1 MPLENNI
8 KSQNAV
14 MRYLK
19 DNMGTLIGLFAM
31 CVILSFTTNGV
42 FYSQRNLVNV
52 LRQVSSNACLAFGM
66 TFAIITG
73 GIDLS
78 VGSILALAGTLS
90 AGLIVNGMG
99 FLRSLTDL
107 IVSWFPSFAETSV
120 YFYMNSAAD
129 WLGSGFSV
137 PAAVIIALII
147 GTALGIFNGLVIAK
161 TTIPP
166 FIVTLAMMQM
176 ARGAAYIYSNG
187 QPIRAMIPEYQIIGT
202 GYLGPIPYPVIYMT
216 VFLIVCIILLSKTRF
231 GRHVYAVG
239 GNDKAAIF
247 SGVNVSRTKMMVYT
261 MSGFLA
267 AFTGVVLCARMA
279 SGQPTAGQSFEMD
292 AIAATVLGG
301 TSMSGGV
308 GKIGSTMIGVL
319 IIGVLN
325 NGLNLLGLNSFWQ
338 QIAKGIVIL
347 LAVYV
352 DMLKKRRK

>member
-8 KSQNAV
+8 KPQNGV
-14 MRYLK
+14 TRYLK
-19 DNMGTLIGLFAM
+19 ENMGTLIGLFAM
-31 CVILSFTTNGV
+31 CLVLSFTTNGV
-42 FYSQRNLVNV
+42 FYSQRNLINV

-78 VGSILALAGTLS
+78 VGSILALSGTLS
-90 AGLIVNGMG
+90 AGLIVH
-99 FLRSLTDL
+99 
-107 IVSWFPSFAETSV
+107 
-120 YFYMNSAAD
+120 
-129 WLGSGFSV
+129 SGFE
-137 PAAVIIALII
+137 PMQAVCIAIAL
-147 GTALGIFNGLVIAK
+147 GTLLGLFNGFVIAK
-161 TTIPP
+161 TSIPP
-166 FIVTLAMMQM
+166 FIVTLAMMQI

-187 QPIRAMIPEYQIIGT
+187 QPIRAMIPEYTVIGT
-202 GYLGPIPYPVIYMT
+202 GYLGPIPLPVVYMV
-216 VFLIVCIILLSKTRF
+216 VFLIICVLLLSKTRF

-247 SGVNVSRTKMMVYT
+247 SGVNVARTKMLVYT

-267 AFTGVVLCARMA
+267 AFTGVVLCARMS
-279 SGQPTAGQSFEMD
+279 SGQPTAGVGFEMD

-338 QIAKGIVIL
+338 QIAKGVVIL

>member
-1 MPLENNI
+1 MPLENQI
-8 KSQNAV
+8 KAQNGFT
-14 MRYLK
+14 RYFK
-19 DNMGTLIGLFAM
+19 ENMGTLIGLLAM
-31 CVILSFTTNGV
+31 CVILSLTTNGV

-78 VGSILALAGTLS
+78 VGSILALSGTLS
-90 AGLIVNGMG
+90 AGFIAFNNMPVAQAVALAIV
-99 FLRSLTDL
+99 
-107 IVSWFPSFAETSV
+107 
-120 YFYMNSAAD
+120 
-129 WLGSGFSV
+129 
-137 PAAVIIALII
+137 I
-147 GTALGIFNGLVIAK
+147 GTALGLFNGFVIAK

-166 FIVTLAMMQM
+166 FIVTLAMMQI

-187 QPIRAMIPEYQIIGT
+187 QPIRAMFPDYQIIGT
-202 GYLGPIPYPVIYMT
+202 GWLGPIPYPVIYMI
-216 VFLIVCIILLSKTRF
+216 VFLIVCVILLSKTRF

-247 SGVNVSRTKMMVYT
+247 SGVNVARTKILVYT

>member
-1 MPLENNI
+1 MPLENQV
-8 KSQNAV
+8 KAQNGFA
-14 MRYLK
+14 RYFK
-19 DNMGTLIGLFAM
+19 ENMGTLIGLLAM
-31 CVILSFTTNGV
+31 CVILSLTTNGV

-78 VGSILALAGTLS
+78 VGSILALSGTLS
-90 AGLIVNGMG
+90 AGFIAFNNMPV
-99 FLRSLTDL
+99 
-107 IVSWFPSFAETSV
+107 AQ
-120 YFYMNSAAD
+120 
-129 WLGSGFSV
+129 
-137 PAAVIIALII
+137 AVILAIVI
-147 GTALGIFNGLVIAK
+147 GTALGLFNGFVIAK

-166 FIVTLAMMQM
+166 FIVTLAMMQI

-187 QPIRAMIPEYQIIGT
+187 QPIRAMFPDYQIIGT
-202 GYLGPIPYPVIYMT
+202 GYLGPIPYPVIYML
-216 VFLIVCIILLSKTRF
+216 VFLVICVILLSKTRF

-247 SGVNVSRTKMMVYT
+247 SGVNVARTKMLVYT

-279 SGQPTAGQSFEMD
+279 SGQPTAGQAFEMD

-308 GKIGSTMIGVL
+308 GKIGSTFIGVL

>member
-1 MPLENNI
+1 MPLENSL
-8 KSQNAV
+8 KAQNGFA
-14 MRYLK
+14 RYFK
-19 DNMGTLIGLFAM
+19 ENMGTLIGLLIM

-78 VGSILALAGTLS
+78 VGSILAISGTLS
-90 AGLIVNGMG
+90 AGLIVK
-99 FLRSLTDL
+99 
-107 IVSWFPSFAETSV
+107 
-120 YFYMNSAAD
+120 
-129 WLGSGFSV
+129 SGFSV
-137 PAAVIIALII
+137 EQAVITAIVI
-147 GTALGIFNGLVIAK
+147 GTALGLFNGFVIAK

-202 GYLGPIPYPVIYMT
+202 GYLGPIPYPVIYMV
-216 VFLIVCIILLSKTRF
+216 VFLIICVILLSKTRF

-247 SGVNVSRTKMMVYT
+247 SGVNVARTKMMVYT

-279 SGQPTAGQSFEMD
+279 SGQPTAGQAFEMD

-308 GKIGSTMIGVL
+308 GKIGSTFIGVL

-338 QIAKGIVIL
+338 QIAKGVVIL

>member
-1 MPLENNI
+1 MQQGQEEILMPLENQI
-8 KSQNAV
+8 KAQNGFA
-14 MRYLK
+14 RYFK
-19 DNMGTLIGLFAM
+19 ENMGTLIGLLAM
-31 CVILSFTTNGV
+31 CVILSLTTNGV

-78 VGSILALAGTLS
+78 VGSILALSGTLS
-90 AGLIVNGMG
+90 AGFIAFNNMPV
-99 FLRSLTDL
+99 
-107 IVSWFPSFAETSV
+107 AQ
-120 YFYMNSAAD
+120 
-129 WLGSGFSV
+129 
-137 PAAVIIALII
+137 AVILAIVI
-147 GTALGIFNGLVIAK
+147 GTALGLFNGFVIAK

-166 FIVTLAMMQM
+166 FIVTLAMMQI

-187 QPIRAMIPEYQIIGT
+187 QPIRAMFPDYQIIGT
-202 GYLGPIPYPVIYMT
+202 GWLGPIPYPVIYMI
-216 VFLIVCIILLSKTRF
+216 VFLIVCVILLSKTRF

-247 SGVNVSRTKMMVYT
+247 SGVNVARTKMLVYT

>member
-1 MPLENNI
+1 MSLDAP
-8 KSQNAV
+8 KAQNGFV
-14 MRYLK
+14 RYFK
-19 DNMGTLIGLFAM
+19 ENMGTLIGLLIM
-31 CVILSFTTNGV
+31 CAILSFTTNGV

-78 VGSILALAGTLS
+78 VGSILAISGTLS
-90 AGLIVNGMG
+90 AGFIANNNMPV
-99 FLRSLTDL
+99 
-107 IVSWFPSFAETSV
+107 AQ
-120 YFYMNSAAD
+120 
-129 WLGSGFSV
+129 
-137 PAAVIIALII
+137 AVILAIVI
-147 GTALGIFNGLVIAK
+147 GTALGLFNGVVIAK

-187 QPIRAMIPEYQIIGT
+187 QPIRAMFPEYQIIGT
-202 GYLGPIPYPVIYMT
+202 GYLGPIPYPVIYMV
-216 VFLIVCIILLSKTRF
+216 VFLIVCVILLSKTRF

-247 SGVNVSRTKMMVYT
+247 SGVNVARTKMLVYT

-279 SGQPTAGQSFEMD
+279 SGQPTAGQAFEMD

-308 GKIGSTMIGVL
+308 GKIGSTFIGVL

>member
-1 MPLENNI
+1 MSPENTTTLQ
-8 KSQNAV
+8 SQNAV

-19 DNMGTLIGLFAM
+19 DNMGTLIGLLAM
-31 CVILSFTTNGV
+31 CLILSFTTGGV
-42 FYSQRNLVNV
+42 FYSQRNLINV

-78 VGSILALAGTLS
+78 VGSILALSGTLS
-90 AGLIVNGMG
+90 AGFIVHSGM
-99 FLRSLTDL
+99 ST
-107 IVSWFPSFAETSV
+107 PQ
-120 YFYMNSAAD
+120 
-129 WLGSGFSV
+129 
-137 PAAVIIALII
+137 AVGLAILI
-147 GTALGIFNGLVIAK
+147 GTALGLFNGFMIAT

-166 FIVTLAMMQM
+166 FIVTLAMMQI

-187 QPIRAMIPEYQIIGT
+187 QPIRAMIPDYQAIGT
-202 GYLGPIPYPVIYMT
+202 GYLGPIPLPVIYML
-216 VFLIVCIILLSKTRF
+216 VFLVICVILLNKTRF

-247 SGVNVSRTKMMVYT
+247 SGVNVPRTKMLVYT

-279 SGQPTAGQSFEMD
+279 SGQPTAGQGFEMD

-352 DMLKKRRK
+352 DMLKKKRK

>member
-1 MPLENNI
+1 MPLENQI
-8 KSQNAV
+8 KAQNGFA
-14 MRYLK
+14 RYFK
-19 DNMGTLIGLFAM
+19 ENMGTLIGLLAM
-31 CVILSFTTNGV
+31 CLILSFTTNGV

-78 VGSILALAGTLS
+78 VGSILALSGTLS
-90 AGLIVNGMG
+90 AGFIAFNNMPV
-99 FLRSLTDL
+99 
-107 IVSWFPSFAETSV
+107 AQ
-120 YFYMNSAAD
+120 
-129 WLGSGFSV
+129 
-137 PAAVIIALII
+137 AVILAIVI
-147 GTALGIFNGLVIAK
+147 GTALGLFNGCVIAK

-166 FIVTLAMMQM
+166 FIVTLAMMQI

-187 QPIRAMIPEYQIIGT
+187 QPIRAMFPDYQIIGT
-202 GYLGPIPYPVIYMT
+202 GWLGPIPYPVIYMI
-216 VFLIVCIILLSKTRF
+216 VFLIICVILLSKTRF

-247 SGVNVSRTKMMVYT
+247 SGVNVARTKMLVYT

-279 SGQPTAGQSFEMD
+279 SGQPTAGQAFEMD

-308 GKIGSTMIGVL
+308 GKIGSTFIGVL

>member
-1 MPLENNI
+1 MSLDEAP
-8 KSQNAV
+8 KVQNGFV
-14 MRYLK
+14 RYFK
-19 DNMGTLIGLFAM
+19 ENMGTLIGLFAM
-31 CVILSFTTNGV
+31 CLILSFTTNGV

-78 VGSILALAGTLS
+78 VGSILALSGTLS
-90 AGLIVNGMG
+90 AGFIANNNMPV
-99 FLRSLTDL
+99 
-107 IVSWFPSFAETSV
+107 AQ
-120 YFYMNSAAD
+120 
-129 WLGSGFSV
+129 
-137 PAAVIIALII
+137 AVILAIVI
-147 GTALGIFNGLVIAK
+147 GTALGLFNGVVIAK

-166 FIVTLAMMQM
+166 FIVTLAMMQI

-187 QPIRAMIPEYQIIGT
+187 QPIRAMFPDYQIIGT

-216 VFLIVCIILLSKTRF
+216 VFLIICVILLSKTRF

-247 SGVNVSRTKMMVYT
+247 SGVNVARTKMMVYT

>member
-1 MPLENNI
+1 MPLENSL
-8 KSQNAV
+8 KAQNGFV
-14 MRYLK
+14 RYFK
-19 DNMGTLIGLFAM
+19 ENMGTLIGLLIM
-31 CVILSFTTNGV
+31 CLILSFTTNGV

-78 VGSILALAGTLS
+78 VGSILALSGTLS
-90 AGLIVNGMG
+90 AGFIVHNDMSVVQAVT
-99 FLRSLTDL
+99 LA
-107 IVSWFPSFAETSV
+107 IV
-120 YFYMNSAAD
+120 
-129 WLGSGFSV
+129 
-137 PAAVIIALII
+137 I
-147 GTALGIFNGLVIAK
+147 GTALGLFNGFVIAK

-166 FIVTLAMMQM
+166 FIVTLAMMQI

-187 QPIRAMIPEYQIIGT
+187 QPIRAMIPDYQIIGM
-202 GYLGPIPYPVIYMT
+202 GYLGPIPYPVIYMV
-216 VFLIVCIILLSKTRF
+216 VFLIACVILLSKTRF

-247 SGVNVSRTKMMVYT
+247 SGVNVARTKMLVYT

>member
-1 MPLENNI
+1 MSDNKLQLQT
-8 KSQNAV
+8 QNGV
-14 MRYLK
+14 VRYFRE
-19 DNMGTLIGLFAM
+19 NMGTLIGLLIM
-31 CVILSFTTNGV
+31 CAILSLTTNGV
-42 FYSQRNLVNV
+42 FYSSRNLINV

-90 AGLIVNGMG
+90 AGFIVNNDM
-99 FLRSLTDL
+99 S
-107 IVSWFPSFAETSV
+107 
-120 YFYMNSAAD
+120 
-129 WLGSGFSV
+129 
-137 PAAVIIALII
+137 PATAIALAILI
-147 GTALGIFNGLVIAK
+147 GTLCGLFNGYVIAK

-187 QPIRAMIPEYQIIGT
+187 QPIRVDRMKIPSYEIIGT
-202 GYLGPIPYPVIYMT
+202 GYVGPIPLPVIYMA
-216 VFLIVCIILLSKTRF
+216 VFLIICVLLLSKTRF

-247 SGVNVSRTKMMVYT
+247 SGVNVVKTKMAVYT
-261 MSGFLA
+261 MSAFLA
-267 AFTGVVLCARMA
+267 AFTGVVLCARMS

-338 QIAKGIVIL
+338 QVAKGVVIL

-352 DMLKKRRK
+352 DMLKKKKK

>member
-1 MPLENNI
+1 MSLDAAP
-8 KSQNAV
+8 KAQNGFV
-14 MRYLK
+14 RYFK
-19 DNMGTLIGLFAM
+19 ENMGTLIGLLAM
-31 CVILSFTTNGV
+31 CLILSFTTNGV

-78 VGSILALAGTLS
+78 VGSILALSGTLS
-90 AGLIVNGMG
+90 AGFIANNNMPV
-99 FLRSLTDL
+99 
-107 IVSWFPSFAETSV
+107 AQ
-120 YFYMNSAAD
+120 
-129 WLGSGFSV
+129 
-137 PAAVIIALII
+137 AVILAIVI
-147 GTALGIFNGLVIAK
+147 GTALGLFDGFVIAK

-166 FIVTLAMMQM
+166 FIVTLAMMQI

-187 QPIRAMIPEYQIIGT
+187 QPIRAMFPDYQIIGT
-202 GYLGPIPYPVIYMT
+202 GWLGPIPYPVIYMV
-216 VFLIVCIILLSKTRF
+216 VFLIICVVLLSKTRF

-247 SGVNVSRTKMMVYT
+247 SGVNVARTKILVYT

>member
-1 MPLENNI
+1 MPLENQL
-8 KSQNAV
+8 KAQNGFV
-14 MRYLK
+14 RYFK
-19 DNMGTLIGLFAM
+19 ENMGTLIGLLAM
-31 CVILSFTTNGV
+31 CVILSLTTNGV

-78 VGSILALAGTLS
+78 VGSILALSGTLS
-90 AGLIVNGMG
+90 AGFIAFNNM
-99 FLRSLTDL
+99 
-107 IVSWFPSFAETSV
+107 SV
-120 YFYMNSAAD
+120 AQ
-129 WLGSGFSV
+129 
-137 PAAVIIALII
+137 AVILAIVI
-147 GTALGIFNGLVIAK
+147 GTALGLFNGFVIAK

-166 FIVTLAMMQM
+166 FIVTLAMMQI

-187 QPIRAMIPEYQIIGT
+187 QPIRAMFPDYQIIGT
-202 GYLGPIPYPVIYMT
+202 GWLGPIPYPVIYMV
-216 VFLIVCIILLSKTRF
+216 VFLIICVILLSKTRF

-247 SGVNVSRTKMMVYT
+247 SGVNVARTKILVYT

-279 SGQPTAGQSFEMD
+279 SGQPTAGQAFEMD

-308 GKIGSTMIGVL
+308 GKIGSTFIGVL

-338 QIAKGIVIL
+338 QIAKGVVIL

>member
-1 MPLENNI
+1 MPLEAVN
-8 KSQNAV
+8 KQNAL

-19 DNMGTLIGLFAM
+19 DNMGTLIGLLAM

-78 VGSILALAGTLS
+78 VGSILAISGILS
-90 AGLIVNGMG
+90 AGLIVK
-99 FLRSLTDL
+99 
-107 IVSWFPSFAETSV
+107 
-120 YFYMNSAAD
+120 
-129 WLGSGFSV
+129 SGLSV
-137 PAAVIIALII
+137 PGAVATSILI
-147 GTALGIFNGLVIAK
+147 GTALGLFNGFVIAK

-202 GYLGPIPYPVIYMT
+202 GYLGPIPYPVIYMA
-216 VFLIVCIILLSKTRF
+216 VFLIICIILLSKTRF

-247 SGVNVSRTKMMVYT
+247 SGVNVARTKIAVYT

-279 SGQPTAGQSFEMD
+279 SGQPTAGQAFEMD

-301 TSMSGGV
+301 TSMSGGT
-308 GKIGSTMIGVL
+308 GKIGSTFIGVL

-338 QIAKGIVIL
+338 QIAKGVVIL

>member
-1 MPLENNI
+1 MPLENQI
-8 KSQNAV
+8 KAQNGFA
-14 MRYLK
+14 RYFK
-19 DNMGTLIGLFAM
+19 ENMGTLIGLLAM
-31 CVILSFTTNGV
+31 CVILSLTTNGV

-78 VGSILALAGTLS
+78 VGSILALSGTLS
-90 AGLIVNGMG
+90 AGFIAFNNMPV
-99 FLRSLTDL
+99 
-107 IVSWFPSFAETSV
+107 AQ
-120 YFYMNSAAD
+120 
-129 WLGSGFSV
+129 
-137 PAAVIIALII
+137 AVILAIVI
-147 GTALGIFNGLVIAK
+147 GTALGLFNGFVIAK

-166 FIVTLAMMQM
+166 FIVTLAMMQI

-187 QPIRAMIPEYQIIGT
+187 QPIRAMFPDYQIIGT
-202 GYLGPIPYPVIYMT
+202 GWLGPIPYPVIYMI
-216 VFLIVCIILLSKTRF
+216 VFLIVCVILLSKTRF

-247 SGVNVSRTKMMVYT
+247 SGVNVARTKILVYT

-338 QIAKGIVIL
+338 QIAKGVVIL

>member
-1 MPLENNI
+1 MPLENSV
-8 KSQNAV
+8 KAQNGFV
-14 MRYLK
+14 RYFK
-19 DNMGTLIGLFAM
+19 ENMGTLIGLLAM
-31 CVILSFTTNGV
+31 CVILSFTTDGV
-42 FYSQRNLVNV
+42 FYSQRNLINV

-78 VGSILALAGTLS
+78 VGSILALSGTLS
-90 AGLIVNGMG
+90 AGLIVK
-99 FLRSLTDL
+99 
-107 IVSWFPSFAETSV
+107 
-120 YFYMNSAAD
+120 
-129 WLGSGFSV
+129 SGFTV
-137 PAAVIIALII
+137 PQAVITAIII
-147 GTALGIFNGLVIAK
+147 GTCLGLFNGFMIAK

-166 FIVTLAMMQM
+166 FIVTLAMMQI

-187 QPIRAMIPEYQIIGT
+187 QPIRAMIKEYQIIGT
-202 GYLGPIPYPVIYMT
+202 GYIGPIPLPVVYML
-216 VFLIVCIILLSKTRF
+216 VFLVICVILLSKTRF

-247 SGVNVSRTKMMVYT
+247 SGVNVARTKMLVYT

-279 SGQPTAGQSFEMD
+279 SGQPTAGQAFEMD

-308 GKIGSTMIGVL
+308 GKIGSTFIGVL

-338 QIAKGIVIL
+338 QIAKGVVIL

>member
-1 MPLENNI
+1 MPLEN
-8 KSQNAV
+8 SLTAQNGFT
-14 MRYLK
+14 RYFK
-19 DNMGTLIGLFAM
+19 ENMGTLIGLLIM

-78 VGSILALAGTLS
+78 VGSILAISGTLS
-90 AGLIVNGMG
+90 AGLIVK
-99 FLRSLTDL
+99 
-107 IVSWFPSFAETSV
+107 
-120 YFYMNSAAD
+120 
-129 WLGSGFSV
+129 SGFSV
-137 PAAVIIALII
+137 EQAVITAIVI
-147 GTALGIFNGLVIAK
+147 GTALGLFNGFVIAK

-202 GYLGPIPYPVIYMT
+202 GYLGPIPYPVIYMA
-216 VFLIVCIILLSKTRF
+216 VFLIICVILLSKTRF

-247 SGVNVSRTKMMVYT
+247 SGVNVARTKMMVYT

-279 SGQPTAGQSFEMD
+279 SQAFEMD

-308 GKIGSTMIGVL
+308 GKIGSTFIGVL

-338 QIAKGIVIL
+338 QIAKGVVIL

>member
-8 KSQNAV
+8 KAQNGFV
-14 MRYLK
+14 RYFK
-19 DNMGTLIGLFAM
+19 ENMVTLIGLLVM
-31 CVILSFTTNGV
+31 CVILSFTTDGV
-42 FYSQRNLVNV
+42 FYSQRNLINV

-78 VGSILALAGTLS
+78 VGSILALSGTLS
-90 AGLIVNGMG
+90 AGLIVK
-99 FLRSLTDL
+99 
-107 IVSWFPSFAETSV
+107 
-120 YFYMNSAAD
+120 
-129 WLGSGFSV
+129 SGFSV
-137 PAAVIIALII
+137 PQAVITAIVI
-147 GTALGIFNGLVIAK
+147 GTCLGLFNGFVIAK

-166 FIVTLAMMQM
+166 FIVTLAMMQI

-187 QPIRAMIPEYQIIGT
+187 QPIRAMIKEYQIIGT
-202 GYLGPIPYPVIYMT
+202 GYVGPIPLPVIYML
-216 VFLIVCIILLSKTRF
+216 VFLVICVILLSKTRF

-247 SGVNVSRTKMMVYT
+247 SGVNVARTKMLVYT

-279 SGQPTAGQSFEMD
+279 SGQPTAGQAFEMD

-308 GKIGSTMIGVL
+308 GKIGSTFIGVL

-338 QIAKGIVIL
+338 QIAKGVVIL

>member
-1 MPLENNI
+1 MPLENQV
-8 KSQNAV
+8 KAQNGFV
-14 MRYLK
+14 RYFK
-19 DNMGTLIGLFAM
+19 ENMGTLIGLLIM
-31 CVILSFTTNGV
+31 CVILSLTTNGV

-78 VGSILALAGTLS
+78 VGSILALSGTLS
-90 AGLIVNGMG
+90 AGFIANNNMPV
-99 FLRSLTDL
+99 
-107 IVSWFPSFAETSV
+107 AQ
-120 YFYMNSAAD
+120 
-129 WLGSGFSV
+129 
-137 PAAVIIALII
+137 AVILAIVI
-147 GTALGIFNGLVIAK
+147 GTALGLFDGFVIAK

-166 FIVTLAMMQM
+166 FIVTLAMMQI

-187 QPIRAMIPEYQIIGT
+187 QPIRAMFPDYQIIGT
-202 GYLGPIPYPVIYMT
+202 GWLGPIPYPVIYMV
-216 VFLIVCIILLSKTRF
+216 VFLIICVVLLSKTRF

-247 SGVNVSRTKMMVYT
+247 SGVNVARTKILVYT

>member
-1 MPLENNI
+1 MSLDAAP
-8 KSQNAV
+8 KAQNGFV
-14 MRYLK
+14 RYFK
-19 DNMGTLIGLFAM
+19 ENMGTLIGLLAM
-31 CVILSFTTNGV
+31 CLILSFTTNGV

-78 VGSILALAGTLS
+78 VGSILALSGTLS
-90 AGLIVNGMG
+90 AGFIAHNNMPV
-99 FLRSLTDL
+99 
-107 IVSWFPSFAETSV
+107 AQ
-120 YFYMNSAAD
+120 
-129 WLGSGFSV
+129 
-137 PAAVIIALII
+137 AVILAIVI
-147 GTALGIFNGLVIAK
+147 GTALGLFNGVVIAK

-166 FIVTLAMMQM
+166 FIVTLAMMQI

-187 QPIRAMIPEYQIIGT
+187 QPIRAMFPDYQIIGT
-202 GYLGPIPYPVIYMT
+202 GYLGPIPYPVIYMV
-216 VFLIVCIILLSKTRF
+216 VFLIACVVLLSKTRF

-247 SGVNVSRTKMMVYT
+247 SGVNVARTKMMVYT

>member
-1 MPLENNI
+1 MQQGQEEISMPLENQI
-8 KSQNAV
+8 KAQNGFV
-14 MRYLK
+14 RYFK
-19 DNMGTLIGLFAM
+19 ENMGTLIGLLAM
-31 CVILSFTTNGV
+31 CLILSFTTNGV

-78 VGSILALAGTLS
+78 VGSILALSGTLS
-90 AGLIVNGMG
+90 AGFIAFNNMPVAQAVALAIV
-99 FLRSLTDL
+99 
-107 IVSWFPSFAETSV
+107 
-120 YFYMNSAAD
+120 
-129 WLGSGFSV
+129 
-137 PAAVIIALII
+137 I
-147 GTALGIFNGLVIAK
+147 GTALGLFNGVVIAK

-166 FIVTLAMMQM
+166 FIVTLAMMQI

-187 QPIRAMIPEYQIIGT
+187 QPIRAMFPDYQIIGT
-202 GYLGPIPYPVIYMT
+202 GWLGPIPYPVIYMI
-216 VFLIVCIILLSKTRF
+216 VFLIICVILLSKTRF

-247 SGVNVSRTKMMVYT
+247 SGVNVARTKILVYT

-279 SGQPTAGQSFEMD
+279 SGQPTAGQAFEMD

-308 GKIGSTMIGVL
+308 GKIGSTFIGVL

-338 QIAKGIVIL
+338 QIAKGVVIL

>member
-1 MPLENNI
+1 MSLDEAP
-8 KSQNAV
+8 KAQNGFV
-14 MRYLK
+14 RYFK
-19 DNMGTLIGLFAM
+19 ENMGTLIGLFAM
-31 CVILSFTTNGV
+31 CLILSFTTNGV

-78 VGSILALAGTLS
+78 VGSILALSGTLS
-90 AGLIVNGMG
+90 AGFIANNNMPV
-99 FLRSLTDL
+99 
-107 IVSWFPSFAETSV
+107 AQ
-120 YFYMNSAAD
+120 
-129 WLGSGFSV
+129 
-137 PAAVIIALII
+137 AVILAIVI
-147 GTALGIFNGLVIAK
+147 GTALGLFNGVVIAK

-166 FIVTLAMMQM
+166 FIVTLAMMQI

-187 QPIRAMIPEYQIIGT
+187 QPIRAMFPDYQIIGT

-216 VFLIVCIILLSKTRF
+216 VFLIICVLLLSKTRF

-247 SGVNVSRTKMMVYT
+247 SGVNVARTKMMVYT

>member
-1 MPLENNI
+1 MPLENQV
-8 KSQNAV
+8 KAQNGFA
-14 MRYLK
+14 RYFK
-19 DNMGTLIGLFAM
+19 ENMGTLIGLLAM
-31 CVILSFTTNGV
+31 CVILSLTTNGV

-78 VGSILALAGTLS
+78 VGSILALSGTLS
-90 AGLIVNGMG
+90 AGFIAFNNMPV
-99 FLRSLTDL
+99 
-107 IVSWFPSFAETSV
+107 AQ
-120 YFYMNSAAD
+120 
-129 WLGSGFSV
+129 
-137 PAAVIIALII
+137 AVILAIVI
-147 GTALGIFNGLVIAK
+147 GTALGLFNGFVIAK

-166 FIVTLAMMQM
+166 FIVTLAMMQI

-187 QPIRAMIPEYQIIGT
+187 QPIRAMFPDYQIIGT
-202 GYLGPIPYPVIYMT
+202 GWLGPIPYPVIYMI
-216 VFLIVCIILLSKTRF
+216 VFLIVCVILLSKTRF

-247 SGVNVSRTKMMVYT
+247 SGVNVARTKMLVYT

>member
-1 MPLENNI
+1 MPLENSL
-8 KSQNAV
+8 KAQNGFV
-14 MRYLK
+14 RYFK
-19 DNMGTLIGLFAM
+19 ENMGTLIGLLIM
-31 CVILSFTTNGV
+31 CLILSFTTNGV

-78 VGSILALAGTLS
+78 VGSILALSGTLS
-90 AGLIVNGMG
+90 AGFIVHNDMSVVQAVT
-99 FLRSLTDL
+99 LA
-107 IVSWFPSFAETSV
+107 IV
-120 YFYMNSAAD
+120 
-129 WLGSGFSV
+129 
-137 PAAVIIALII
+137 I
-147 GTALGIFNGLVIAK
+147 GTALGLFNGFVIAK

-166 FIVTLAMMQM
+166 FIVTLAMMQI

-187 QPIRAMIPEYQIIGT
+187 QPIRAMIPDYQIIGT
-202 GYLGPIPYPVIYMT
+202 GYLGPIPYPVIYMV
-216 VFLIVCIILLSKTRF
+216 VFLIACVILLSKTRF

-247 SGVNVSRTKMMVYT
+247 SGVNVARTKMMVYT

>member
-1 MPLENNI
+1 MPLENQI
-8 KSQNAV
+8 KAQNGFA
-14 MRYLK
+14 RYFK
-19 DNMGTLIGLFAM
+19 ENMGTLIGLLAM
-31 CVILSFTTNGV
+31 CVILSLTTNGV

-78 VGSILALAGTLS
+78 VGSILALSGTLS
-90 AGLIVNGMG
+90 AGFIAFNNMPV
-99 FLRSLTDL
+99 
-107 IVSWFPSFAETSV
+107 AQ
-120 YFYMNSAAD
+120 
-129 WLGSGFSV
+129 
-137 PAAVIIALII
+137 AVILAIVI
-147 GTALGIFNGLVIAK
+147 GTALGLFNGFVIAK

-166 FIVTLAMMQM
+166 FIVTLAMMQI

-187 QPIRAMIPEYQIIGT
+187 QPIRAMFPDYQIIGT
-202 GYLGPIPYPVIYMT
+202 GWLGPIPYPVIYMI
-216 VFLIVCIILLSKTRF
+216 VFLIVCVILLSKTRF

-247 SGVNVSRTKMMVYT
+247 SGVNVARTKILVYT

>member
-1 MPLENNI
+1 MPLETNI

-78 VGSILALAGTLS
+78 VGSILALSGTLS
-90 AGLIVNGMG
+90 AGLIVH
-99 FLRSLTDL
+99 
-107 IVSWFPSFAETSV
+107 
-120 YFYMNSAAD
+120 
-129 WLGSGFSV
+129 SGFSV
-137 PAAVIIALII
+137 PGAVVTSIII
-147 GTALGIFNGLVIAK
+147 GTALGLFNGFVIAK

-166 FIVTLAMMQM
+166 FIVTLAMMQI

>member
-1 MPLENNI
+1 MSLDEAP
-8 KSQNAV
+8 KAQNGFV
-14 MRYLK
+14 RYFK
-19 DNMGTLIGLFAM
+19 ENMGTLIGLFAM
-31 CVILSFTTNGV
+31 CLILSFTTNGV

-78 VGSILALAGTLS
+78 VGSILALSGTLS
-90 AGLIVNGMG
+90 AGFIANNNMPV
-99 FLRSLTDL
+99 
-107 IVSWFPSFAETSV
+107 AQ
-120 YFYMNSAAD
+120 
-129 WLGSGFSV
+129 
-137 PAAVIIALII
+137 AVILAIVI
-147 GTALGIFNGLVIAK
+147 GTALGLFNGVVIAK

-166 FIVTLAMMQM
+166 FIVTLAMMQI

-187 QPIRAMIPEYQIIGT
+187 QPIRAMFPDYQIIGT

-216 VFLIVCIILLSKTRF
+216 VFLIICVILLSKTRF

-239 GNDKAAIF
+239 GNDKAATF
-247 SGVNVSRTKMMVYT
+247 SGVNVARTKTLVYT

>member
-1 MPLENNI
+1 MSLDAP
-8 KSQNAV
+8 KAQNGFV
-14 MRYLK
+14 RYFK
-19 DNMGTLIGLFAM
+19 ENMGTLIGLLIM
-31 CVILSFTTNGV
+31 CAILSFTTNGV

-78 VGSILALAGTLS
+78 VGSILALSGTLS
-90 AGLIVNGMG
+90 AGFIVN
-99 FLRSLTDL
+99 
-107 IVSWFPSFAETSV
+107 
-120 YFYMNSAAD
+120 N
-129 WLGSGFSV
+129 GFSV
-137 PAAVIIALII
+137 EQAVIAAIVI
-147 GTALGIFNGLVIAK
+147 GTALGLFNGFVIAK

-166 FIVTLAMMQM
+166 FIVTLAMMQI

-187 QPIRAMIPEYQIIGT
+187 QPIRAMFPDYQIIGT
-202 GYLGPIPYPVIYMT
+202 GYLGPIPYPVIYMI
-216 VFLIVCIILLSKTRF
+216 VFLIICVILLSKTRF

-247 SGVNVSRTKMMVYT
+247 SGVNVARTKMLVYT

-279 SGQPTAGQSFEMD
+279 SGQPTAGQAFEMD

-308 GKIGSTMIGVL
+308 GKIGSTFIGVL

-338 QIAKGIVIL
+338 QIAKGVVIL

>member
-1 MPLENNI
+1 MPLENSV
-8 KSQNAV
+8 KAQNGFV
-14 MRYLK
+14 RYFK
-19 DNMGTLIGLFAM
+19 ENMGTLIGLFVM
-31 CVILSFTTNGV
+31 CLILSFTTEGV
-42 FYSQRNLVNV
+42 FYSQRNLINV

-78 VGSILALAGTLS
+78 VGSILALSGTLS
-90 AGLIVNGMG
+90 AGLIVK
-99 FLRSLTDL
+99 
-107 IVSWFPSFAETSV
+107 
-120 YFYMNSAAD
+120 
-129 WLGSGFSV
+129 SGFSV
-137 PAAVIIALII
+137 PQAVITAIVI
-147 GTALGIFNGLVIAK
+147 GTCLGLFNGFVIAK

-166 FIVTLAMMQM
+166 FIVTLAMMQI

-187 QPIRAMIPEYQIIGT
+187 QPIRAMIKEYQIIGT
-202 GYLGPIPYPVIYMT
+202 GYIGPIPLPVVYML
-216 VFLIVCIILLSKTRF
+216 VFLVICVILLSKTRF

-247 SGVNVSRTKMMVYT
+247 SGVNVARTKMLVYT

-279 SGQPTAGQSFEMD
+279 SGQPTAGQAFEMD

-308 GKIGSTMIGVL
+308 GKIGSTFIGVL

-338 QIAKGIVIL
+338 QIAKGVVIL

>member
-1 MPLENNI
+1 MPLENTL
-8 KSQNAV
+8 KAQNGFV
-14 MRYLK
+14 RYFK
-19 DNMGTLIGLFAM
+19 ENMGTLIGLLIM
-31 CVILSFTTNGV
+31 CLILSFTTNGV

-78 VGSILALAGTLS
+78 VGSILALSGTLS
-90 AGLIVNGMG
+90 AGFIVN
-99 FLRSLTDL
+99 
-107 IVSWFPSFAETSV
+107 
-120 YFYMNSAAD
+120 
-129 WLGSGFSV
+129 SGFSV
-137 PAAVIIALII
+137 QQAVIAAIVI
-147 GTALGIFNGLVIAK
+147 GTALGLFNGFVIAK

-166 FIVTLAMMQM
+166 FIVTLAMMQI

-202 GYLGPIPYPVIYMT
+202 GYLGPIPYPVIYMA
-216 VFLIVCIILLSKTRF
+216 VFLIICVILLSKTRF

-247 SGVNVSRTKMMVYT
+247 SGVNVARTKILVYT

-279 SGQPTAGQSFEMD
+279 SGQPTAGQAFEMD

-308 GKIGSTMIGVL
+308 GKIGSTFIGVL

-338 QIAKGIVIL
+338 QIAKGVVIL

-352 DMLKKRRK
+352 DMLKKQWK

>member
-1 MPLENNI
+1 MSLEAP
-8 KSQNAV
+8 KAQNGFV
-14 MRYLK
+14 RYFK
-19 DNMGTLIGLFAM
+19 ENMGTLIGLFAM
-31 CVILSFTTNGV
+31 CLILSFTTNGV

-78 VGSILALAGTLS
+78 VGSILALSGTLS
-90 AGLIVNGMG
+90 AGFIVNSG
-99 FLRSLTDL
+99 LSVQQSVIAA
-107 IVSWFPSFAETSV
+107 IV
-120 YFYMNSAAD
+120 
-129 WLGSGFSV
+129 
-137 PAAVIIALII
+137 I
-147 GTALGIFNGLVIAK
+147 GTALGLFNGFMIAK

-166 FIVTLAMMQM
+166 FIVTLAMMQI

-187 QPIRAMIPEYQIIGT
+187 QPIRAMIPDYQIIGT
-202 GYLGPIPYPVIYMT
+202 GYLGPVPYPVIYMI
-216 VFLIVCIILLSKTRF
+216 VFLIICVVLLSKTRF

-247 SGVNVSRTKMMVYT
+247 SGVNVARTKMLVYT

>member
-1 MPLENNI
+1 MSLEAAP
-8 KSQNAV
+8 KAQNGFV
-14 MRYLK
+14 RYFK
-19 DNMGTLIGLFAM
+19 ENMGTLIGLLAM
-31 CVILSFTTNGV
+31 CLILSFTTNGV

-78 VGSILALAGTLS
+78 VGSILALSGTLS
-90 AGLIVNGMG
+90 AGFIVN
-99 FLRSLTDL
+99 
-107 IVSWFPSFAETSV
+107 
-120 YFYMNSAAD
+120 
-129 WLGSGFSV
+129 SGFSV
-137 PAAVIIALII
+137 EQAVIAAIVI
-147 GTALGIFNGLVIAK
+147 GTLLGLFNGFVIAK

-166 FIVTLAMMQM
+166 FIVTLAMMQI

-187 QPIRAMIPEYQIIGT
+187 QPIRAMIPEYMIIGT
-202 GYLGPIPYPVIYMT
+202 GYLGSIPYPVIYMI
-216 VFLIVCIILLSKTRF
+216 VFLIICVVLLSKTRF

-247 SGVNVSRTKMMVYT
+247 SGVNVARTKMLVYT

-279 SGQPTAGQSFEMD
+279 PGQPTAGQSFEMD

>member
-1 MPLENNI
+1 MSPENSI
-8 KSQNAV
+8 KAQNGIV
-14 MRYLK
+14 RYLK
-19 DNMGTLIGLFAM
+19 ENMGTLIGLFAM
-31 CVILSFTTNGV
+31 CVVLSFTTNGV
-42 FYSQRNLVNV
+42 FYSQRNLINV

-78 VGSILALAGTLS
+78 VGSILALSGTLS
-90 AGLIVNGMG
+90 AGLIVH
-99 FLRSLTDL
+99 
-107 IVSWFPSFAETSV
+107 
-120 YFYMNSAAD
+120 
-129 WLGSGFSV
+129 SGFS
-137 PAAVIIALII
+137 PMGAVATSIIL
-147 GTALGIFNGLVIAK
+147 GTALGLFNGFMIAK

-166 FIVTLAMMQM
+166 FIVTLAMMQI

-187 QPIRAMIPEYQIIGT
+187 QPIRAMIPEYNVIGA
-202 GYLGPIPYPVIYMT
+202 GYLGPIPLPVVYML
-216 VFLIVCIILLSKTRF
+216 VFLIICVLLLSKTRF

-247 SGVNVSRTKMMVYT
+247 SGVNVARTKMLVYT

-267 AFTGVVLCARMA
+267 AFTGVVLCARMS
-279 SGQPTAGQSFEMD
+279 SGQPTAGQGFEMD

-352 DMLKKRRK
+352 DMLKKKRK

>member
-1 MPLENNI
+1 MPLE
-8 KSQNAV
+8 KQVKAQNGFT
-14 MRYLK
+14 RYFK
-19 DNMGTLIGLFAM
+19 ENMGTLIGLLAM
-31 CVILSFTTNGV
+31 CVILSLTTNGV

-78 VGSILALAGTLS
+78 VGSILALSGTLS
-90 AGLIVNGMG
+90 AGFIAFNNMPV
-99 FLRSLTDL
+99 
-107 IVSWFPSFAETSV
+107 AQ
-120 YFYMNSAAD
+120 
-129 WLGSGFSV
+129 
-137 PAAVIIALII
+137 AVILAIVI
-147 GTALGIFNGLVIAK
+147 GTALGLFNGFVIAK

-166 FIVTLAMMQM
+166 FIVTLAMMQI

-187 QPIRAMIPEYQIIGT
+187 QPIRAMFPDYQIIGT
-202 GYLGPIPYPVIYMT
+202 GWLGPIPYPVIYMI
-216 VFLIVCIILLSKTRF
+216 VFLIVCVILLSKTRF

-247 SGVNVSRTKMMVYT
+247 SGVNVARTKILVYT

>member
-1 MPLENNI
+1 MPLENQI
-8 KSQNAV
+8 KAQNGFA
-14 MRYLK
+14 RYFK
-19 DNMGTLIGLFAM
+19 ENMGTLIGLLAM

-42 FYSQRNLVNV
+42 FYSQRILVNV

-78 VGSILALAGTLS
+78 VGSILALSGTLS
-90 AGLIVNGMG
+90 AGFIAFNNMPVAQAVALAIV
-99 FLRSLTDL
+99 
-107 IVSWFPSFAETSV
+107 
-120 YFYMNSAAD
+120 
-129 WLGSGFSV
+129 
-137 PAAVIIALII
+137 I
-147 GTALGIFNGLVIAK
+147 GTALGLFNGFVIAK

-166 FIVTLAMMQM
+166 VIVTLAMMQI

-187 QPIRAMIPEYQIIGT
+187 QPIRAMFPDYQIIGT
-202 GYLGPIPYPVIYMT
+202 GWLGPIPYPVIYMI
-216 VFLIVCIILLSKTRF
+216 VFLIVCVILLSKTRF

-247 SGVNVSRTKMMVYT
+247 SGVNVARTKILVYT

>member
-1 MPLENNI
+1 MPLDNTL
-8 KSQNAV
+8 KAQNGFV
-14 MRYLK
+14 RYFK
-19 DNMGTLIGLFAM
+19 ENMGTLIGLLIM

-78 VGSILALAGTLS
+78 VGSILALSGTLS
-90 AGLIVNGMG
+90 AGFIVN
-99 FLRSLTDL
+99 
-107 IVSWFPSFAETSV
+107 
-120 YFYMNSAAD
+120 
-129 WLGSGFSV
+129 SGFSV
-137 PAAVIIALII
+137 QQAVIAAIVI
-147 GTALGIFNGLVIAK
+147 GTCLGLFNGFVIAK

-166 FIVTLAMMQM
+166 FIVTLAMMQI

-187 QPIRAMIPEYQIIGT
+187 QPIRAMIPEYQVIGT
-202 GYLGPIPYPVIYMT
+202 GYLGPIPYPVIYMA
-216 VFLIVCIILLSKTRF
+216 VFLIICVVLLSKTRF

-247 SGVNVSRTKMMVYT
+247 SGVNVARTKMLVYT

>member
-1 MPLENNI
+1 MPLENSI
-8 KSQNAV
+8 KAQNGF
-14 MRYLK
+14 MRYFK
-19 DNMGTLIGLFAM
+19 ENMGTLIGLLAM

-78 VGSILALAGTLS
+78 VGSILALSGTLS
-90 AGLIVNGMG
+90 AGFIVH
-99 FLRSLTDL
+99 
-107 IVSWFPSFAETSV
+107 
-120 YFYMNSAAD
+120 
-129 WLGSGFSV
+129 SGFTV
-137 PAAVIIALII
+137 TQAVIAAIVI
-147 GTALGIFNGLVIAK
+147 GTLLGLFNGFVIAK

-166 FIVTLAMMQM
+166 FIVTLAMMQI

-187 QPIRAMIPEYQIIGT
+187 QPIRAMIPDYQIIGT
-202 GYLGPIPYPVIYMT
+202 GYLGPIPYPVIYMV
-216 VFLIVCIILLSKTRF
+216 VFLIICVILLSKTRF

-247 SGVNVSRTKMMVYT
+247 SGVNVVRTKMMVYT

-279 SGQPTAGQSFEMD
+279 SGQPTAGQAFEMD

-308 GKIGSTMIGVL
+308 GKIGSTFIGVL

-338 QIAKGIVIL
+338 QIAKGVVIL